1 MGAAPCTASLVLGR
15 SAARSSSKKGVLA
28 GSSACEHAACA
39 DGNMKEL
46 NEFCLQVERQK
57 KVCAGVLYKRGPQC
71 VRHWSP
77 TNKFRR

>member
-1 MGAAPCTASLVLGR
+1 MYSIAGARPLGAPR
-15 SAARSSSKKGVLA
+15 QGVLA

-57 KVCAGVLYKRGPQC
+57 S
-71 VRHWSP
+71 VRWS
-77 TNKFRR
+77 TSGGHNVSDTGL

>member
-1 MGAAPCTASLVLGR
+1 MYSIAGARPLGAPRQGL
-15 SAARSSSKKGVLA
+15 LA

-57 KVCAGVLYKRGPQC
+57 KFALE
-71 VRHWSP
+71 
-77 TNKFRR
+77 